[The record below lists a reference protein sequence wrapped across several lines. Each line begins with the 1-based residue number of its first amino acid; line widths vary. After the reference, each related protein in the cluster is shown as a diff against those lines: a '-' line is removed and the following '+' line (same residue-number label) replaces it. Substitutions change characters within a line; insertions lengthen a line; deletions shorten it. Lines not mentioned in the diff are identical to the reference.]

1 MSRILIN
8 NDLWKSVENVSAHFL
23 TEFPAG
29 QPPDCSNPGIGD
41 AFGPPLRACSAC
53 AGDYEDPDRTAGSP
67 VPETEDETEP
77 RGTCDPKRDKQLTGT
92 EDERNS
98 IKFPSERR

>member
-8 NDLWKSVENVSAHFL
+8 NDLWKSVENVAGRSIDGIS
-23 TEFPAG
+23 AG

-77 RGTCDPKRDKQLTGT
+77 RGTCDPKRDKPLTGT
-92 EDERNS
+92 EDERDS

>member
-8 NDLWKSVENVSAHFL
+8 NDLWKSVENVAGRSTDGISAR
-23 TEFPAG
+23 
-29 QPPDCSNPGIGD
+29 QPPDNGFDRGRDVSC
-41 AFGPPLRACSAC
+41 PPLRACSAC

-67 VPETEDETEP
+67 VPETEDEIEP
-77 RGTCDPKRDKQLTGT
+77 QGTCDPKRDEPLTGT

-98 IKFPSERR
+98 IKFPDARE